1 MFEHDLDF
9 FFLLMNVCYKVKKIL
24 AQVLQSL
31 EQLSE
36 KEVRFFLVHDYSF
49 C

>member
-1 MFEHDLDF
+1 MTLI
-9 FFLLMNVCYKVKKIL
+9 FFLTYERMLRSKKKIL

-36 KEVRFFLVHDYSF
+36 KEVRFFLVHDYAF
-49 C
+49 Y